1 MEGRSVEGVGQKF
14 DEMYMS
20 ALLANWQVWPLVQT
34 INFRFMPLRY
44 RVPFTGAI
52 GIAWQVFLS
61 ILNASRNKVGTSEQ
75 SKIGVTAK

>member
-1 MEGRSVEGVGQKF
+1 MEGRSLEGVSQKF
-14 DEMYMS
+14 DEMYLS
-20 ALLANWQVWPLVQT
+20 ALMANWQVWPLVQT

-61 ILNASRNKVGTSEQ
+61 ILNASRNKMQTKEK
-75 SKIGVTAK
+75 SKIGAVA

>member
-1 MEGRSVEGVGQKF
+1 MEGRSIDGVRQKF

-52 GIAWQVFLS
+52 GIAWQVFFS
-61 ILNASRNKVGTSEQ
+61 ILNASRNKVET
-75 SKIGVTAK
+75 VTEGKVGINK